1 MRSLGLMPMR
11 SLGSGRARCTA
22 LGILAATVAGC
33 ASQPATRSSSAP
45 PAAAVAAVVLRSSPA
60 YASDG
65 RALYLGRQALIGR
78 CMAQRGFAYH
88 PSGLLP
94 EPPGTDRPASA
105 DGYGLYRAFAGLGG
119 TGRAAVRAARTPS
132 AQPQARYLRRLAPA
146 RRAAYDRALDGTR
159 SESGALRLPAGGTV
173 RYPTGGCY
181 GGAIERLHGSLR
193 RYYWLLTK
201 QNAAGR
207 TVAARLSGDATLQR
221 SIAAWR
227 RCMRARGLHDRSP
240 DAARRRAYRAYLSA
254 RRPAA
259 ARAIEL
265 EVASAD
271 RACTRASGVHR
282 AQIRATRAAVRAL
295 PGADQA
301 TMLRLG
307 RLRSAA
313 ADRARGIVARARTGR
328 GM

>member
-1 MRSLGLMPMR
+1 MAMR
-11 SLGSGRARCTA
+11 SLGSGRARCVA

-33 ASQPATRSSSAP
+33 SSQPATRSSSAP
-45 PAAAVAAVVLRSSPA
+45 PVDAVAAVVLRSSPA

-65 RALYLGRQALIGR
+65 RALYLARQALIGR
-78 CMAQRGFAYH
+78 CLAARGFAYH
-88 PSGLLP
+88 PSALLP
-94 EPPGTDRPASA
+94 EPPGTDRPASR
-105 DGYGLYRAFAGLGG
+105 DGYGLYRAFAGLGAAER
-119 TGRAAVRAARTPS
+119 TAVRSARTPS

-146 RRAAYDRALDGTR
+146 RRVAYDRALDGSR
-159 SESGALRLPAGGTV
+159 SESGELRLAAGGTV

-181 GGAIERLHGSLR
+181 GRAIARLHGSLR

-207 TVAARLSGDATLQR
+207 TVAARLSGDAVLQR

-227 RCMRARGLHDRSP
+227 RCMGARHLRDRSP
-240 DAARRRAYRAYLSA
+240 DAARRRVYRAYLSA

-259 ARAIEL
+259 ARAVEL
-265 EVASAD
+265 EVARAD
-271 RACTRASGVHR
+271 RACTRAAGVRR
-282 AQIRATRAAVRAL
+282 AQTRATRAAVRAL
-295 PGADQA
+295 AGADQA

-313 ADRARGIVARARTGR
+313 AARARAIVAGAGAGH